1 MKFLTVLA
9 PFLFLLAGSAF
20 AKDCRIPDPKPGEA
34 IKVPDACKDTGRPKE
49 QNLQAAKDT
58 PGAVDLGSGTTLR
71 IGGRVRGEMAVRR

>member
-9 PFLFLLAGSAF
+9 LSLLVLAGPVL

-34 IKVPDACKDTGRPKE
+34 LKVPDACKEAVRPKE
-49 QNLQAAKDT
+49 QNLQAAKGE
-58 PGAVDLGSGTTLR
+58 PGMIDLGSGTTLR